1 MRNNVGSY
9 SYVGFVLL
17 DARYEFFSTLDGR
30 DSNNRYLSLLIENH
44 LHAYSST
51 AIERRAHPIGE
62 IVSRKFI
69 WARRLR
75 LYIIHSKTLCNRSA
89 CISFH
94 ATCVERVSPNRA
106 VNPTTGLVSRIG
118 EGSGLKHLSRVRDR
132 RRVNE
137 YVTRTL
143 RHVLRLDLVTSIS
156 LYFHAKEIYKA
167 MMHCYYTD
175 ACQSSHVFAEKN

>member
-1 MRNNVGSY
+1 MRIVQPRSKDVRILSVKSY
-9 SYVGFVLL
+9 RENLS
-17 DARYEFFSTLDGR
+17 GR
-30 DSNNRYLSLLIENH
+30 GDCDY
-44 LHAYSST
+44 
-51 AIERRAHPIGE
+51 
-62 IVSRKFI
+62 
-69 WARRLR
+69 
-75 LYIIHSKTLCNRSA
+75 HSKTLCNRSA

-118 EGSGLKHLSRVRDR
+118 EGSALKHLSRVRDR

-143 RHVLRLDLVTSIS
+143 RHDLVTSIS

>member
-1 MRNNVGSY
+1 MRIVQPRSK
-9 SYVGFVLL
+9 
-17 DARYEFFSTLDGR
+17 DARILSVKSYRENLSGR
-30 DSNNRYLSLLIENH
+30 GDCDY
-44 LHAYSST
+44 
-51 AIERRAHPIGE
+51 
-62 IVSRKFI
+62 
-69 WARRLR
+69 
-75 LYIIHSKTLCNRSA
+75 HSKTLCNRSA
-89 CISFH
+89 CISFD

-118 EGSGLKHLSRVRDR
+118 EGSALKHLSRVRDR